1 VLFLININVFTTMK
15 HLSLLLFFILPFT
28 LKTSA
33 QTATQQ
39 QKAQIKA
46 LVQKIADAT
55 VKEDYKTVLAYTHPK
70 LLNAFGGNDKM
81 LLMLRKTFSELKKQG
96 IVLKGFTISE
106 PGDVVTAGARRF
118 SVVPQ
123 TITMQMPG
131 KLLSQQSYTLAISE
145 DQGKHWFFINPKGGS
160 DAQLLSIFPEVKG
173 KLTIPKPGQP
183 VFTPDAG

>member
-1 VLFLININVFTTMK
+1 MK
-15 HLSLLLFFILPFT
+15 HLSLLLLFILPFT

-33 QTATQQ
+33 QTTTQQ

-46 LVQKIADAT
+46 LVQKIGDAT

-81 LLMLRKTFSELKKQG
+81 LLMLKKTFGELKKQG
-96 IVLKGFTISE
+96 IVLQSFTIGE
-106 PGDVVTAGARRF
+106 PGDIVTAGKRRF

-123 TITMQMPG
+123 TITMHMPG
-131 KLLSQQSYTLAISE
+131 KSLSQQSYTLGISE
-145 DQGKHWFFINPKGGS
+145 DQGKHWLFINPNGGN
-160 DAQLLSIFPEVKG
+160 DAQLLAIFPEMKG

-183 VFTPDAG
+183 VFTPDAK